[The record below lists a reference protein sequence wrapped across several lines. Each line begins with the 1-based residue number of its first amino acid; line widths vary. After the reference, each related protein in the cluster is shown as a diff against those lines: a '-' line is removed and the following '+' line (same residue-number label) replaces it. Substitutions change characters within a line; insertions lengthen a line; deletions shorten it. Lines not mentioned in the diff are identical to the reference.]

1 MSAMTASRDPDVTRL
16 LDGML
21 NKPLWAMVRRV
32 RDAEKL
38 DAHLRAHLEWMIAR
52 ERDGSLFA
60 SGPMHDP
67 EGRPSGGL
75 TILRA
80 PDWGE
85 ARRLAEDD
93 PLVQEGAVGYE
104 LHRWT
109 VMEGG
114 FRVSVRFAEGGYTL
128 D

>member
-1 MSAMTASRDPDVTRL
+1 MADRTAPDPAVSRL

-21 NKPLWAMVRRV
+21 EKPLWAMVRRV
-32 RDAEKL
+32 VDPGKL
-38 DAHLRAHLEWMIAR
+38 DTHLRAHLEWMIAR

-60 SGPMHDP
+60 SGPLHDADD
-67 EGRPSGGL
+67 RPSGGL

-80 PDWGE
+80 PDHAA
-85 ARRLAEDD
+85 ARRLADDD
-93 PLVQEGAVGYE
+93 PFVREGAITYE

-109 VMEGG
+109 LMEGG
-114 FRVSVRFAEGGYTL
+114 FRLSVRFSDGSYTL